1 MIEYWSVIGHA
12 CVDGAFCGDLFK
24 VVDSKIRDHAKL
36 KDLHELLCGPAKQK
50 LRLSRW
56 EVCDINRIFGKL
68 KKDSHAVKDLQ
79 ALAAAWAKV
88 NPDPVDHPLEVRALL
103 GLCCI
108 DHEVAARYLAAPSVA
123 EILRESGEMPVFDLS
138 RIDAEA
144 LYRFFSAGGVKAALE
159 KTEAKAWIPPSLSA
173 GLGVLFALAAS
184 VIKVVVG
191 GSKAVQCSAGHTRN
205 ERPMKKV
212 YQHLSPP
219 FVDSLGF
226 QFFSKPKIQKLD
238 L

>member
-1 MIEYWSVIGHA
+1 MIEYWSVVGHA
-12 CVDGAFCGDLFK
+12 CTDGTFCGDLFR

-36 KDLHELLCGPAKQK
+36 KNLHELLCGPAKQR

-68 KKDSHAVKDLQ
+68 EKDSQAVEDLQ
-79 ALAAAWAKV
+79 VLAAAWKGK
-88 NPDPVDHPLEVRALL
+88 NPAPVEHPLEVRALL

-108 DHEVAARYLAAPSVA
+108 DHEVAGRYLTATVD
-123 EILRESGEMPVFDLS
+123 EILEQSGKMPVFDLS
-138 RIDAEA
+138 RQDAEA
-144 LYRFFSAGGVKAALE
+144 LHRFFSADGVKAALE
-159 KTEAKAWIPPSLSA
+159 ATEAKAWIPPTLGA
-173 GLGVLFALAAS
+173 GLGVLLALAGS

-191 GSKAVQCSAGHTRN
+191 GPKAVQCSAGHTRN
-205 ERPMKKV
+205 ERPMKAV

-219 FVDSLGF
+219 FVDSLAF
-226 QFFSKPKIQKLD
+226 QLFSKPRIEDLD